1 MARVGVLEAH
11 KFERTITTT
20 VGAAYLLY
28 LPEGYG
34 AEPDRRWPLIL
45 FLHGRGESGS
55 NLDRVKRHGLARRLD
70 EGLELPAIVVSP
82 QCPAGGWWTTDVLSA
97 LLDEVSEQ
105 YAVDADRVY
114 VTGLSM
120 GGYGTWALARRYPD
134 RFAAIAPV
142 CGGGDPA
149 RACTI
154 RHVPVWA
161 FHGAKDDV
169 VAFEKSEEMVAA
181 QGSKC
186 RRDRAA
192 QTPAKLGWA
201 DKKFPDKPFLAATRT
216 AVSIAPHP
224 HALQSARQSPG
235 AANDRPNRERRFAAV
250 WLTNRWQT
258 APGLQ
263 TVSIRRLSSPRPQSR
278 PDVCYCRKQPAARTF
293 AHKPLSRRP
302 SRRVKR
308 PPSE

>member
-1 MARVGVLEAH
+1 MGMARVGVLEAH
-11 KFERTITTT
+11 RFERTITTT

-34 AEPDRRWPLIL
+34 EEPDRHWPLIL

-70 EGLELPAIVVSP
+70 EGLALPAIVVSP

-97 LLDEVSEQ
+97 LLDEVSER
-105 YAVDADRVY
+105 YVVDPDRVY

-120 GGYGTWALARRYPD
+120 GGFGTWALALRYPD

-154 RHVPVWA
+154 RRLPVWA

-169 VAFEKSEEMVAA
+169 VAFEKSEEMVDALRACDGNVRFTVYPEARHDSWTETYANPELYAWMLA
-181 QGSKC
+181 Q
-186 RRDRAA
+186 RR
-192 QTPAKLGWA
+192 Q
-201 DKKFPDKPFLAATRT
+201 
-216 AVSIAPHP
+216 
-224 HALQSARQSPG
+224 
-235 AANDRPNRERRFAAV
+235 
-250 WLTNRWQT
+250 LTHDAENT
-258 APGLQ
+258 
-263 TVSIRRLSSPRPQSR
+263 
-278 PDVCYCRKQPAARTF
+278 
-293 AHKPLSRRP
+293 
-302 SRRVKR
+302 
-308 PPSE
+308 E

>member
-120 GGYGTWALARRYPD
+120 GGYGTWALALRYPD

-181 QGSKC
+181 L
-186 RRDRAA
+186 RACDGNVRFTVYPEARHDSWTATYANPELYAWLLA
-192 QTPAKLGWA
+192 Q
-201 DKKFPDKPFLAATRT
+201 
-216 AVSIAPHP
+216 
-224 HALQSARQSPG
+224 
-235 AANDRPNRERRFAAV
+235 
-250 WLTNRWQT
+250 
-258 APGLQ
+258 
-263 TVSIRRLSSPRPQSR
+263 
-278 PDVCYCRKQPAARTF
+278 
-293 AHKPLSRRP
+293 RRP
-302 SRRVKR
+302 LTHDAVITG
-308 PPSE
+308 